1 VSQSYCGVE
10 TDITRILDSRT
21 KREIPSSVTI
31 AMPSGLTSET
41 LMSKTYGNG
50 GADFSTFTET
60 TSTNGKVTTATFNA
74 ETGIESISSPE
85 GRSTTITFDPQN
97 MQTDRIESSGLN
109 ATDFFYDARGRLE
122 TLQTGSRITGYTYD
136 PITGKVKTVTNALDQ
151 VTTYDYDIKGNLTRI
166 TYNDDY
172 YTDFGRDANGNLTS
186 TTVPVQQPHDS
197 PVNGVNKTD
206 YEETPLGARTKYYY
220 DADRRVTDIELPSGE
235 FITNNYIGGKL
246 DNTVTPERTT
256 SYTYTCGST
265 IDEII
270 TGSEKLNYDYDGEL
284 VTSIT
289 YSGEL
294 NQSISYGYN
303 NDFMVDAMTYAGI
316 TTSVVYDNDGLLTD
330 IHGYTIDRFESH
342 GMPRQVFNTHLNR
355 AYTYNGYGDVDS
367 MTQTVGDTSI
377 TTSFTHN
384 LAGQIK
390 TRTDVVETPT
400 GTRTDSYEYFY
411 DDRSRL
417 EQVKLNNVVIEEYDY
432 DSNGNRSDYSSTR
445 AGLTG
450 TSIYNDDDQLQSN
463 SNASYGYDANG
474 RLATRSRNVVDGEPI
489 MSTYDYS
496 SDGRLLSV
504 TTPEHTV
511 TYRHNAFGNRV
522 AKLVDGVVVEKYL
535 WENKTR
541 LLATYDGNNNLK
553 QRYEYTVGNTPTAY
567 TEGSNRYY
575 ILTDQLGSPR
585 VITDDSGVVLREIE
599 YDSFG
604 NIVNDSN
611 SEHALPFGFAGGLV
625 DQHTGLVRFGFRDYD
640 PETGRWTARDPIGFA
655 GGDTNLY
662 GYVLGDPV
670 NFIDTS
676 GLVVEICSQPA
687 FGWAPID
694 HQWIKTDTVEA
705 GMGPVGGNGN
715 AGNESGDWP
724 GDPVEVTDHS
734 GRHRQD
740 GAHCEAITGV
750 DENIVNELLGIG
762 RGLGSWGPTNQCQSF
777 VDDVINEATVDG
789 YTY

>member
-1 VSQSYCGVE
+1 
-10 TDITRILDSRT
+10 
-21 KREIPSSVTI
+21 
-31 AMPSGLTSET
+31 MPLNSE
-41 LMSKTYGNG
+41 SK
-50 GADFSTFTET
+50 FC
-60 TSTNGKVTTATFNA
+60 
-74 ETGIESISSPE
+74 SPE

-151 VTTYDYDIKGNLTRI
+151 ITTYDYDIKSNLSRI
-166 TYNDDY
+166 TYNDEY
-172 YTDFGRDANGNLTS
+172 FTDFGRDANGNLTS

-270 TGSEKLNYDYDGEL
+270 TGSERLNYDYDGEL

-303 NDFMVDAMTYAGI
+303 NDFMVDEMTYAGVATPI
-316 TTSVVYDNDGLLTD
+316 DYDNDGLLTG

-342 GMPRQVFNTHLNR
+342 GMPRRVFNSNLNR

-390 TRTDVVETPT
+390 TRTDVVDTPS

-411 DDRSRL
+411 DNRNRL
-417 EQVKLNNVVIEEYDY
+417 ERVELNNVVIEEYDY
-432 DSNGNRSDYSSTR
+432 DSNGNRSVYSSTR

-474 RLATRSRNVVDGEPI
+474 RLATRTRNVVDGEPVI
-489 MSTYDYS
+489 TTYDYS

-504 TTPEHTV
+504 V
-511 TYRHNAFGNRV
+511 TAQYTISYRHNAFGNRV
-522 AKLVDGVVVEKYL
+522 AKLVDGVITEKYL

-541 LLATYDGNNNLK
+541 LLAVYDGSNNLK

-567 TEGSNRYY
+567 TEAGQRYY

-625 DQHTGLVRFGFRDYD
+625 DQHTGLIRFGFRDYD

-662 GYVLGDPV
+662 GYVLGDPL
-670 NFIDTS
+670 NGIDPDGLELIATGTAAQQNQINS
-676 GLVVEICSQPA
+676 GLKSLGDNSSTGADV
-687 FGWAPID
+687 
-694 HQWIKTDTVEA
+694 IKSLQNSDEVY
-705 GMGPVGGNGN
+705 
-715 AGNESGDWP
+715 S
-724 GDPVEVTDHS
+724 VEVTP
-734 GRHRQD
+734 D
-740 GAHCEAITGV
+740 GNAYLPSTNTIKYNPDKTS
-750 DENIVNELLGIG
+750 LGIADAWNK
-762 RGLGSWGPTNQCQSF
+762 RPPEVGLGHELVHALHDDNGTLGKTRMDEENQTVGAANSCPVTPTENGIRR
-777 VDDVINEATVDG
+777 DYGLTLRLR
-789 YTY
+789 Y